1 MKITKDDLEAAAFE
15 LRDLA
20 ALLNIY
26 VDLKSFVGTS
36 DLCLSVAEYLTETNE
51 KDRQYQS
58 KLFEVFTKTG
68 VDTQIGRLAAECG
81 KAIAEIE
88 HYRQVKA
95 ELRSKSCSHHAYW
108 ALFKQNT
115 RRILH
120 AIARLSCA
128 VDLFAVAYGTNYS
141 RTVDTIQAQKRK
153 MLDDLFDEL
162 NGIKKQADTKAADTN
177 TDTASAD
184 ITEV

>member
-51 KDRQYQS
+51 KDRQ
-58 KLFEVFTKTG
+58 
-68 VDTQIGRLAAECG
+68 QIGRLAAECG

-120 AIARLSCA
+120 AIARLSFA